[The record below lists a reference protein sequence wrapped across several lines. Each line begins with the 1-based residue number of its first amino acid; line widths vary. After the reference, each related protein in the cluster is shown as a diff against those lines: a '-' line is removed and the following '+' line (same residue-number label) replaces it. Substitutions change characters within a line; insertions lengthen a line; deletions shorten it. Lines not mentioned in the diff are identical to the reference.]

1 MQPHR
6 YLRLSCLVQP
16 CCHGI
21 IGRLI
26 AVQATNARFKDTKLT
41 DTDWTDA
48 ILRRDVQ
55 KQLCKVAKGTNPVT
69 QVDTLESLM
78 C

>member
-1 MQPHR
+1 M
-6 YLRLSCLVQP
+6 
-16 CCHGI
+16 
-21 IGRLI
+21 
-26 AVQATNARFKDTKLT
+26 QATNARFKDTKLA

-55 KQLCKVAKGTNPVT
+55 RLLCKIAKGTNPVT
-69 QVDTLESLM
+69 NVDTLESLM

>member
-1 MQPHR
+1 METQGH
-6 YLRLSCLVQP
+6 VQTDSWSFW
-16 CCHGI
+16 
-21 IGRLI
+21 LL
-26 AVQATNARFKDTKLT
+26 VQATNARFKDTKLK

-55 KQLCKVAKGTNPVT
+55 RQLCKTASGTNPIT
-69 QVDTLESLM
+69 NVDTLESLM

>member
-1 MQPHR
+1 MVKPVNIWLFR
-6 YLRLSCLVQP
+6 RLGSADLT
-16 CCHGI
+16 
-21 IGRLI
+21 L
-26 AVQATNARFKDTKLT
+26 QATNARFKDTKVA

-55 KQLCKVAKGTNPVT
+55 RQLCKIARGTNPVT
-69 QVDTLESLM
+69 NVDTLESLM